1 MVHDGLECA
10 INKTHKTDQ
19 NAADENEN
27 EDGDDGRRRACMTSH
42 GAMYV
47 YMTCTCTNPAGADSA
62 VGAGRIGVG

>member
-1 MVHDGLECA
+1 M
-10 INKTHKTDQ
+10 
-19 NAADENEN
+19 AADENEH
-27 EDGDDGRRRACMTSH
+27 EDGDDGRRRACMTIRRRCACMTSH

>member
-1 MVHDGLECA
+1 M
-10 INKTHKTDQ
+10 T
-19 NAADENEN
+19 ADENKN
-27 EDGDDGRRRACMTSH
+27 EDGDDGRRCACMTIRRRCACMTSH